1 MRSMRDLIHDA
12 IYPNTRVYHDANG
25 NYRGSSTDVTPF
37 LTLLGRCWGWMVWL
51 YLVLIPLLAPVYFIF
66 AHWFCRKYDAAFMAS
81 DPVGWPVEKK
91 SILKNHRN
99 ILIGWIIFMVYGYC
113 IDWGQNDLPYKY
125 TQPSQHWKEATYD
138 PDTYVD
144 PYKQYKE
151 NNIR

>member
-91 SILKNHRN
+91 SILKKAA
-99 ILIGWIIFMVYGYC
+99 I
-113 IDWGQNDLPYKY
+113 
-125 TQPSQHWKEATYD
+125 
-138 PDTYVD
+138 
-144 PYKQYKE
+144 
-151 NNIR
+151 